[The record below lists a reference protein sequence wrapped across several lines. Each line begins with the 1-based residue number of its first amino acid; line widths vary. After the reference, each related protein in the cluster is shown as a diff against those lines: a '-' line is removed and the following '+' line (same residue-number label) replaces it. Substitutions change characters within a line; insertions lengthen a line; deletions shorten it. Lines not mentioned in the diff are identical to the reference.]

1 MDEVE
6 GSWASSLTGARA
18 VDGSGAESPSFG
30 DGKFRYCRQFPDE
43 LEDVTS
49 LSPSHCA
56 PPPKEPYMQQRVWPR
71 RRLAKDKKWPRL
83 DPHIF
88 KKKEERAR
96 APVEMKA
103 FESKA

>member
-56 PPPKEPYMQQRVWPR
+56 PEGAIYATKGVAS
-71 RRLAKDKKWPRL
+71 AKACKR
-83 DPHIF
+83 
-88 KKKEERAR
+88 
-96 APVEMKA
+96 
-103 FESKA
+103 